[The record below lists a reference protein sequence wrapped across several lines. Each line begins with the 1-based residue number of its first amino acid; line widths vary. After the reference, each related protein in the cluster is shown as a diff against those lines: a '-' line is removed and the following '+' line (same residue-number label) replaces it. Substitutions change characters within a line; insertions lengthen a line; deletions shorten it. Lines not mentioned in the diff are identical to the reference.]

1 MAMKKIILIT
11 ILSLICVVSFSSVIL
26 ASENDSKLNS
36 EVINGEITNSSFN
49 YTIETAE
56 VVYDF
61 DEYPAGNHSDRKT
74 VHNLN
79 YNMSME
85 ITLKASENQLNN
97 LKNNLNQVY
106 SSDVCFTPDIDNF
119 NNTIELYFP
128 TRDVARLEDNVL
140 KINFTGHTTLDNN
153 TTLANSFGNIAIKS
167 GNITFNFND
176 KDESVIVFDQN
187 SYSSNLDSS
196 KVLITLAGLP
206 TTTA

>member
-1 MAMKKIILIT
+1 MKKIILII
-11 ILSLICVVSFSSVIL
+11 ILSLICVVLFSSVIL
-26 ASENDSKLNS
+26 ASDNNLKLNS
-36 EVINGEITNSSFN
+36 EVINGKIENSSFN
-49 YTIETAE
+49 HTIETAE
-56 VVYDF
+56 AICDF
-61 DEYPAGNHSDRKT
+61 DEYPASNRSDRET
-74 VHNLN
+74 VHNLD

-128 TRDVARLEDNVL
+128 TRDVARLEDNIL

-153 TTLANSFGNIAIKS
+153 TTLANIFGNAGIKS

-176 KDESVIVFDQN
+176 EDESVIVFDRQ
-187 SYSSNLDSS
+187 
-196 KVLITLAGLP
+196 
-206 TTTA
+206 